1 MVVWNRNVVQAKR
14 KGDKNMNET
23 IVKELD
29 KILPVVVRVHG
40 EHHPELHQVAKLYA
54 DLKETKSREILEKLR
69 QVTDH
74 YTAPEDACPTYQKT
88 YQDLSILDQELE

>member
-1 MVVWNRNVVQAKR
+1 MVVWNRNFVQVKE
-14 KGDKNMNET
+14 KGDKDMNET

-88 YQDLSILDQELE
+88 YQDLSLLDQEME

>member
-14 KGDKNMNET
+14 KGDKNMNDT

>member
-40 EHHPELHQVAKLYA
+40 EHHPELYQVAKLYA

>member
-1 MVVWNRNVVQAKR
+1 MFVWNRNFVQVKG

-74 YTAPEDACPTYQKT
+74 YTAPENACPTYQKT
-88 YQDLSILDQELE
+88 YQDLSLLDQEME

>member
-88 YQDLSILDQELE
+88 YQDLSLLDQELE

>member
-1 MVVWNRNVVQAKR
+1 MVVRNRNFVQVKE

-54 DLKETKSREILEKLR
+54 DLKESNSREILEKLR

-88 YQDLSILDQELE
+88 YQDLSLLDQELE

>member
-1 MVVWNRNVVQAKR
+1 MFVWNRNFVQVKE

>member
-29 KILPVVVRVHG
+29 KILPMVVRVHG

>member
-1 MVVWNRNVVQAKR
+1 MVVWNRNFVQVKE

>member
-14 KGDKNMNET
+14 KGDKNMNES

>member
-1 MVVWNRNVVQAKR
+1 MFVWNRNFVQVKE

-88 YQDLSILDQELE
+88 YQDLSLLDQEME

>member
-1 MVVWNRNVVQAKR
+1 
-14 KGDKNMNET
+14 MNET

-88 YQDLSILDQELE
+88 YQDLSILNQELE

>member
-1 MVVWNRNVVQAKR
+1 MVVWNRNFVQVKE

-74 YTAPEDACPTYQKT
+74 YRAPEDACPTYQKT
-88 YQDLSILDQELE
+88 YQDLLILDQELE